1 MTTLS
6 PSRFTPAPIRRA
18 FFFWLLGLALL
29 AGIPLA
35 QAQKGYRPPVSYLQL
50 TKPDQEEGRKILE
63 GFRATGSMGIAGD
76 YYLAFEL
83 RVLPRR
89 GDERSYAG
97 RMWGGRNS
105 NGAISRVT
113 FATGTEERR
122 LLVQN
127 GPQPA
132 VWTSQGKPG
141 NGSGEVAMLGVSAL
155 FTPVA
160 DTDLTAF
167 DLQMPY
173 LYWTDFAYE
182 GIARVRGRPAYQF
195 LLYPPADFLAK
206 YPTLTGVRLY
216 LDTQFRQPVQ
226 SEQIGEGGK
235 LLKSM
240 IVQELKKIGEQ
251 WIPKTVDLRDEI
263 TRNRTRFGV
272 TGAAL
277 NQNFP
282 AGLFAPAA
290 LATEA
295 AAPAANSIVPVE
307 Q

>member
-6 PSRFTPAPIRRA
+6 QLRLTPAPIRRA
-18 FFFWLLGLALL
+18 FFFGVGLTFAVGL
-29 AGIPLA
+29 PSV
-35 QAQKGYRPPVSYLQL
+35 QAQRGYRPPATYLQL
-50 TKPDQEEGRKILE
+50 GKPDQEEGRRILE
-63 GFRATGSMGIAGD
+63 TFRATGSMGIAGD
-76 YYLAFEL
+76 YYLTFEL
-83 RVLPRR
+83 RVMPRR

-97 RMWGGRNS
+97 RMWGSRNA

-113 FATGTEERR
+113 LATGADERR

-127 GPQPA
+127 GAQPA
-132 VWTSQGKPG
+132 VWTSQGNPG
-141 NGSGEVAMLGVSAL
+141 DGDVTMLGVSAL
-155 FTPVA
+155 FAPVA
-160 DTDLTAF
+160 ETDLTAF
-167 DLQMPY
+167 DLQMPF

-206 YPTLTGVRLY
+206 YPALTGVRLY

-251 WIPKTVDLRDEI
+251 WIFKTVDLRDEI

-282 AGLFAPAA
+282 AGLFAPGA
-290 LATEA
+290 LAAEA
-295 AAPAANSIVPVE
+295 PVPAMAAIVPVE

>member
-1 MTTLS
+1 VLS
-6 PSRFTPAPIRRA
+6 KRRFTPAPIRRA
-18 FFFWLLGLALL
+18 FFFGLAGLALM
-29 AGIPLA
+29 AGVPSA
-35 QAQKGYRPPVSYLQL
+35 QAQKGYRPPAGYLQL
-50 TKPDQEEGRKILE
+50 GKPDQEEGRRILE
-63 GFRATGSMGIAGD
+63 AFRATGSMGIAGD
-76 YYLAFEL
+76 YYLSFEL
-83 RVLPRR
+83 RVMPRR
-89 GDERSYAG
+89 GDEHSYAG
-97 RMWGGRNS
+97 GMWGSRNA

-113 FATGTEERR
+113 LGSGAEERR

-127 GPQPA
+127 GPQAA
-132 VWTSQGKPG
+132 VWTSQGTPG
-141 NGSGEVAMLGVSAL
+141 GAEVAMLGVSAL

-160 DTDLTAF
+160 DGDLTAF

-173 LYWTDFAYE
+173 LYWTDFVYE
-182 GIARVRGRPAYQF
+182 GIARVRSRPAYQF

-206 YPTLTGVRLY
+206 YPALTGVRLY

-226 SEQIGEGGK
+226 SEQIGDGGK

-240 IVQELKKIGEQ
+240 ILQELKKIGEQ
-251 WIPKTVDLRDEI
+251 WIPKTIDLRDEV

-290 LATEA
+290 LAG
-295 AAPAANSIVPVE
+295 AAPAPAAGTVIPVE